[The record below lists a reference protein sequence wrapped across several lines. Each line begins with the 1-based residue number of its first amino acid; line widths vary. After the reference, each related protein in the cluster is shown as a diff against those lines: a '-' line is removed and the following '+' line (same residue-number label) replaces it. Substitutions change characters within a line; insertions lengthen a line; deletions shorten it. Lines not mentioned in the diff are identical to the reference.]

1 MNPIAHIESGFKEKF
16 GVPRQSNLAGSSLS
30 RIVFEEEYR
39 NPEALR
45 GLEGFDYIWLI
56 WEFSENGP
64 RWQPTVRPPR
74 LGGNRRMGVFA
85 TRSTFRPNAL
95 GLSSVKLERI
105 YTDPSLGPVIEVSG
119 ADLVDGT
126 PIFDIKPYITYA
138 DSHPD
143 AASGWVDEIRE
154 RRLEVIWGKDA
165 RTSLPDGLSDEIA
178 EILSFD
184 PRPSY
189 IEDPAR
195 TYGFS
200 YRGYNIKFRVSEG
213 TLTIDSAVLE

>member
-189 IEDPAR
+189 IEDPTR

>member
-30 RIVFEEEYR
+30 RIVFEKEYR

-45 GLEGFDYIWLI
+45 GLDGFDYIWII

-95 GLSSVKLERI
+95 GLSSVRLERI
-105 YTDPSLGPVIEVSG
+105 YTDPVLGPVIEVSG

-143 AASGWVDEIRE
+143 AASGWVDEVAE
-154 RRLEVIWGKDA
+154 RRLDVVWAAEA
-165 RTSLPDGLSDEIA
+165 RGLLPDALAAEIG
-178 EILSFD
+178 EILSLD

-189 IEDPAR
+189 IEDPER
-195 TYGFS
+195 VYGFS
-200 YRGYNIKFRVSEG
+200 YRGHNIKFRFSEG
-213 TLTIDSAVLE
+213 TLTIVSIGID

>member
-30 RIVFEEEYR
+30 RIVFEKEYR
-39 NPEALR
+39 DPEALR
-45 GLEGFDYIWLI
+45 GLEGFDYIWII
-56 WEFSENGP
+56 WEFSGNGP

-105 YTDPSLGPVIEVSG
+105 LVDPVLGPVIEVSG

-138 DSHPD
+138 DSHPG
-143 AASGWVDEIRE
+143 AASGWVDEVE
-154 RRLEVIWGKDA
+154 DRRLTVVWAPEA
-165 RTSLPDGLSDEIA
+165 RSAVSESLASEIG
-178 EILSFD
+178 EILSLD

-189 IEDPAR
+189 IEDPDR
-195 TYGFS
+195 VYGFS
-200 YRGYNIKFRVSEG
+200 YRGHNIKFRVSEG
-213 TLTIDSAVLE
+213 TLTIISLD

>member
-30 RIVFEEEYR
+30 RIVFEKEYR

-45 GLEGFDYIWLI
+45 GLDGFDYIWII

-95 GLSSVKLERI
+95 GLSSVRLERI
-105 YTDPSLGPVIEVSG
+105 YTDPVLGPVVEVSG

-143 AASGWVDEIRE
+143 AASGWVDEVAE
-154 RRLEVIWGKDA
+154 RRLDVVWAAEA
-165 RTSLPDGLSDEIA
+165 RGLLPDALAAEIG
-178 EILSFD
+178 EILSLD

-189 IEDPAR
+189 IEDPER
-195 TYGFS
+195 VYGFS
-200 YRGYNIKFRVSEG
+200 YRGHNIKFRVSEG
-213 TLTIDSAVLE
+213 TLTIVSIGID